1 MNYANIYREKTSEE
15 LVMILENVDELSY
28 EAKTALYDFLQNEKP
43 SDLEVSDDKIEELRS
58 SYLSED
64 EDISSL
70 KYLSNLGFKIK
81 GSVNEIEIRR
91 SRSAIIIDVISFVI
105 GLLLISKLYPG
116 YQSLNSIISE
126 FEMMKM
132 IGGIINLIIGFGG
145 LALLFRALNR
155 VMEYKSFRIKK
166 VGNQITITRLD
177 ELKKRTYQVE
187 PSAIV
192 IDHAEGATTLSFLAN
207 DQKIQLFHS
216 EAGRVLQNTIDR
228 LGNLLKE

>member
-91 SRSAIIIDVISFVI
+91 SRSAIIVDVISFVI

-132 IGGIINLIIGFGG
+132 IGGIINVIIGFGG

>member
-91 SRSAIIIDVISFVI
+91 SRSAIIVDVISFVI

-126 FEMMKM
+126 FELMKM

-155 VMEYKSFRIKK
+155 VMEYMSFRIKK